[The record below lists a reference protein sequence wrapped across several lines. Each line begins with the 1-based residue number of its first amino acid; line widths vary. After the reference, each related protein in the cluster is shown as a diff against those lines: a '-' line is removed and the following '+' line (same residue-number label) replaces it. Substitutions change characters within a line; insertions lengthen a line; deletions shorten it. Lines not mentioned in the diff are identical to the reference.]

1 MILYNEIVVRFI
13 KKYSAKKFL
22 KNHTQKI
29 SKLSDLSLR
38 KWCIS
43 SLYIEIF
50 RSNKFYIFSKKEL
63 QQKPTQNC
71 GLTLIL
77 SQQYKDGIDC
87 TKSSNVLV
95 EKTDKDNIWAAKT
108 YLQNMIFW
116 RKVLFWIR
124 ASSKEKVF
132 LTKMWHN
139 LLVSPGKR
147 KHIHKVIFWTSS

>member
-1 MILYNEIVVRFI
+1 MLCQQSILTIIPKIVILYNEIFVRFI

-29 SKLSDLSLR
+29 SKLSDLSLCNL
-38 KWCIS
+38 CIS
-43 SLYIEIF
+43 SLYIEIS

-63 QQKPTQNC
+63 QWKPTQNC
-71 GLTLIL
+71 DLILIL

-95 EKTDKDNIWAAKT
+95 EKADRDNSSFTKT

-132 LTKMWHN
+132 LTKM
-139 LLVSPGKR
+139 
-147 KHIHKVIFWTSS
+147 

>member
-1 MILYNEIVVRFI
+1 MLCQQSILTIIPKIVILYNEIFVRFI

-29 SKLSDLSLR
+29 SKLSDLSLC
-38 KWCIS
+38 KLCIS
-43 SLYIEIF
+43 SLYIEIS

-63 QQKPTQNC
+63 QWKPTQNC
-71 GLTLIL
+71 DLILIL

-95 EKTDKDNIWAAKT
+95 EKADRDNSRVTKT

-132 LTKMWHN
+132 LTKM
-139 LLVSPGKR
+139 
-147 KHIHKVIFWTSS
+147 

>member
-1 MILYNEIVVRFI
+1 MLCQQSILTIIPKVVILYNEIVVRFI

-29 SKLSDLSLR
+29 SKLSDLSLC

-43 SLYIEIF
+43 SLYIEIS
-50 RSNKFYIFSKKEL
+50 RSKKFYSFSKKEL
-63 QQKPTQNC
+63 QRKPTQNC
-71 GLTLIL
+71 DLTLIL

-95 EKTDKDNIWAAKT
+95 EKADRDNSSFTKT

-132 LTKMWHN
+132 LTKM
-139 LLVSPGKR
+139 
-147 KHIHKVIFWTSS
+147 

>member
-1 MILYNEIVVRFI
+1 MLCQQSILTIIPKIVILYNEIFVRFI

-29 SKLSDLSLR
+29 SKLSDLSLC

-43 SLYIEIF
+43 SLHIEIS
-50 RSNKFYIFSKKEL
+50 RSNKFYSFSKKEL
-63 QQKPTQNC
+63 QRKPTQNC
-71 GLTLIL
+71 DLTLIL

-95 EKTDKDNIWAAKT
+95 EKADRDNSRVTKT

-132 LTKMWHN
+132 LTKM
-139 LLVSPGKR
+139 
-147 KHIHKVIFWTSS
+147 